1 MTRTDKCAI
10 CVVLNWLI
18 EEFPQFLQ
26 IRAPNRIPIR
36 KTSNSHPNEH
46 DLAYREGE
54 NANQKS
60 EERINKE
67 ATVDERNLHCDSC
80 GREGNENN
88 DGTSV
93 DQLPSIKAQKVL

>member
-1 MTRTDKCAI
+1 MTRTYKCAI

-46 DLAYREGE
+46 DLANREGE

-67 ATVDERNLHCDSC
+67 ATVNERDLHCDSC
-80 GREGNENN
+80 EREGNENN
-88 DGTSV
+88 DGTNV

>member
-1 MTRTDKCAI
+1 M
-10 CVVLNWLI
+10 I

-36 KTSNSHPNEH
+36 KTSNSHPNDTTVIPNEH

-93 DQLPSIKAQKVL
+93 DQLPSIKAQQVL

>member
-46 DLAYREGE
+46 EGE

-67 ATVDERNLHCDSC
+67 ATVNERDLHCDSC

-88 DGTSV
+88 DGASV
-93 DQLPSIKAQKVL
+93 NQLPSIKTQQVL